1 MITDALCTAIHLT
14 LHSLDNDFPR
24 FFFLN
29 LVVPPPNLLL
39 CNTTQ
44 HQAFSQLVRCLAYL
58 LNTTYSTLLGSF
70 ARGYREGTRA
80 VNCCLME
87 QQIAVYQLHNDHEEA
102 AAIMHAQFISDYC
115 CPECTPTH
123 PHHSRIIEE
132 KYNQKKILA
141 VTEDTF
147 ELTRS
152 HICGLVCLF

>member
-1 MITDALCTAIHLT
+1 MTKDALCMAIQLT
-14 LHSLDNDFPR
+14 FYLLDDFPH

-29 LVVPPPNLLL
+29 LVVLPPDLLI

-44 HQAFSQLVRCLAYL
+44 HQAISQLLHHLAHL
-58 LNTTYSTLLGSF
+58 LNTTYSTQLDAFTTSHG
-70 ARGYREGTRA
+70 EGPRA

-87 QQIAVYQLHNDHEEA
+87 QQIAVHQLHNDHGEEA

-115 CPECTPTH
+115 CPRRTPTQL
-123 PHHSRIIEE
+123 HHRGIKKKKS
-132 KYNQKKILA
+132 QKKIQA
-141 VTEDTF
+141 VNEDTF